1 MKTIVFVFYE
11 IQSSRTHPTLENLIL
26 RQRLERQAKNI
37 IYTQTD
43 EDIHHWLQE
52 KQIKT

>member
-1 MKTIVFVFYE
+1 MKTIVFLFYK
-11 IQSSRTHPTLENLIL
+11 IQSSRTQLMLENLIL

-43 EDIHHWLQE
+43 EDIHH
-52 KQIKT
+52 